1 MKIVSIIN
9 NKGGVGKT
17 TLVQN
22 LSVGLARKGYK
33 VGLID
38 FDPQA
43 NLSSVFGHEPKE
55 TLREILSEGKKI
67 TTKSFSATYQ
77 DNLFIIPNLKDISV
91 KMFGFLNF
99 QDEKTILKDKLG
111 KIDFDFLFIDTPP
124 NLELQTIN
132 SMIASDFILIPVKYD
147 IFSLQGIVTVKEYFD
162 KTKEKVNKNLD
173 ILGIVATSVDERE
186 SINSPIRAKLEAI
199 FDDKVLTSTIK
210 VNTKFKHAQIQRQDV
225 YAMGDLKA
233 VADFESLIAE
243 ILPKLTK

>member
-22 LSVGLARKGYK
+22 LSVGLARKGFK

-43 NLSSVFGHEPKE
+43 NLSSVFGHEPKA

-67 TTKSFSATYQ
+67 TTASFSPTYQ
-77 DNLFIIPNLKDISV
+77 HNLFIIPNLKDISV
-91 KMFGFLNF
+91 KMFGFLSF
-99 QDEKTILKDKLG
+99 QDEKTILKDRLG

-147 IFSLQGIVTVKEYFD
+147 IFSLQGIVTVKEYFE
-162 KTKEKVNKNLD
+162 KTKQSINQKLE
-173 ILGIVATSVDERE
+173 ILGIVATNVDERE
-186 SINSPIRAKLEAI
+186 SMNSPIRAKLESI
-199 FDDKVLTSTIK
+199 FGDKYLKSSIK

-225 YAMGDLKA
+225 YAIGDLKA
-233 VADFESLIAE
+233 ISDFESLISE
-243 ILPKLTK
+243 ILPKLRK